1 VPPTGQTVSMTFAL
15 FVEGDLDTGEC
26 RRCAIYMDQMAMGAQ
41 LGLIP
46 EPQATG
52 AVA

>member
-1 VPPTGQTVSMTFAL
+1 MTFAL

-26 RRCAIYMDQMAMGAQ
+26 RRCAIYMDQLAMAAQ

-52 AVA
+52 AVS